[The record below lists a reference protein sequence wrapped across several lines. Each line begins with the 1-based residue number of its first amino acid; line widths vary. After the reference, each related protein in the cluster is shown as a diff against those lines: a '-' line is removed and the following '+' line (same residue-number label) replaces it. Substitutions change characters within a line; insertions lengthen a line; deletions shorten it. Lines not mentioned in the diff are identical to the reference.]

1 LDTYKDIVE
10 ETAKFMA
17 SYAHY
22 DEGNDRYVL
31 GPVLIPAQENHKPQE
46 TINPAFELEYWYFG
60 LSVANEWRE
69 RLGMERDKKWDK
81 ICEKLSPLPQ
91 KDGVYLAH
99 ENCPDTFERF
109 NFDHP
114 SMIGALGILPG
125 AMADKKVMVDT
136 MDKVFSKW
144 NFGHVWGWDFP
155 MMAMTCTRL
164 NMPEKAIESLLYA
177 APKNEYLVNG
187 HNKQGDKK
195 DLPIYLP
202 GNGGLLTALAMMA
215 AGWKGCTEKNPG
227 FPKDGNW
234 DINWENMN
242 PML

>member
-1 LDTYKDIVE
+1 
-10 ETAKFMA
+10 
-17 SYAHY
+17 
-22 DEGNDRYVL
+22 
-31 GPVLIPAQENHKPQE
+31 
-46 TINPAFELEYWYFG
+46 
-60 LSVANEWRE
+60 
-69 RLGMERDKKWDK
+69 
-81 ICEKLSPLPQ
+81 
-91 KDGVYLAH
+91 
-99 ENCPDTFERF
+99 
-109 NFDHP
+109 
-114 SMIGALGILPG
+114 
-125 AMADKKVMVDT
+125 MVDT